1 MKNWLLSFL
10 LIVLITSC
18 KENEE
23 DTTSLDVSNI
33 NLIDVG
39 HGTSGFDFEAHSVG
53 DSLCECM
60 IRVRNIKK
68 GDSIATFNALLKGN
82 DLTIDIVSSPYDFE
96 CNDDSCFT
104 VHELYFNLNIVP
116 KEYSIFLN
124 VNNICGESEFPCGSL
139 YLVN

>member
-53 DSLCECM
+53 DSSRHLQRKTPH
-60 IRVRNIKK
+60 IRDPAARQGPQRYSVRAQA
-68 GDSIATFNALLKGN
+68 SRT
-82 DLTIDIVSSPYDFE
+82 
-96 CNDDSCFT
+96 
-104 VHELYFNLNIVP
+104 
-116 KEYSIFLN
+116 
-124 VNNICGESEFPCGSL
+124 
-139 YLVN
+139 